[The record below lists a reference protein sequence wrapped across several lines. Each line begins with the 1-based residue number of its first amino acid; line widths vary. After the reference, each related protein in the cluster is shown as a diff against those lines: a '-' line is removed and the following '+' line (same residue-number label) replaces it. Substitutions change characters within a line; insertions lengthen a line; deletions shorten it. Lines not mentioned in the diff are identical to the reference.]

1 MVLGHTLPLTATALL
16 GRDAEV
22 AGIAA
27 DLLGD
32 GRLVVLTGPPGVG
45 KTRLAVGVAEVVA
58 DRFADGVA
66 WVDLVPVHDAALVV
80 DEIAHGCGLP
90 HAGALAD
97 RETLVV
103 LDNCEHLLDAAPAV
117 AALLT
122 EHPGLRILATS
133 RERLHVAAE
142 HEWPIGPLPLP
153 DLDPAGDLRGFA
165 ANPAVELVMARAP
178 AYVALNARTARPL
191 AEIIQ
196 RLDGLPLA
204 LEFAAARLRVFTP
217 GELAFRLEHST
228 DDLVGTTR
236 DTPDRHRDL
245 RSAIEWSHDL
255 LPETERAI
263 FRRLSVFVSS
273 WTVAEAQAVCGDADV
288 PDVLSGL
295 ESLLD
300 KSLIRRVESDDD
312 GEARFGMLVS
322 LREYAAEQ
330 LELHG
335 EGAAVRRRHAAW
347 FAEVARS
354 WEDTMATGVESTV
367 WHRSEFVRG
376 DLEGALATARDH
388 DAEASLWLEAAL
400 CWYWY
405 TRGSPVHAEP
415 LVPRAADLAAASP
428 EAGSAALL
436 GAGAVA
442 FAMGDLVAAEHRLT
456 AAYAVCEAR
465 GDQRRMAFATA
476 FLGHVER
483 ELGRPDEA
491 ESRYRRAR
499 AIYEARADARG
510 VAWTTCDLG
519 LLAAERSDLEPAEDL
534 LREALAAFEALDY
547 PWAVAVAS
555 CGLAVVLADRGDA
568 EGAAA
573 CAGRAYQLHCDT
585 DDVRGVAQSL
595 EALAEVALERGA
607 AATAARLLGAGA
619 AHREQAAA
627 HATTAEQARV
637 ARAGSAAASL
647 LGRAEAEREHRAGRA
662 LGEEAVRELVAR
674 LVRPD
679 DGDGAPAPGLT
690 ARQLE
695 VARLVAAGHTNRQ
708 IGRELGI
715 SERTAELHVRNT
727 MQRLGVHNRAGVATW
742 VGEHPHWG

>member
-1 MVLGHTLPLTATALL
+1 MAPGRTLPLSASALV
-16 GRDAEV
+16 GRDGDVAE
-22 AGIAA
+22 IAA

-45 KTRLAVGVAEVVA
+45 KTRLALGVAEVVA
-58 DRFADGVA
+58 GRFADGVA
-66 WVDLVPVHDAALVV
+66 WVDLAPVRDAGLVV

-90 HAGALAD
+90 HVGALAD

-103 LDNCEHLLDAAPAV
+103 LDNCEHVLDAAPAV
-117 AALLT
+117 AALLA

-142 HEWPIGPLPLP
+142 HERPVGPLPLP

-165 ANPAVELVMARAP
+165 ANPAVALVLARAP
-178 AYVALNARTARPL
+178 AYVTLTARTARPL

-217 GELAFRLEHST
+217 GELAFRLEDRT
-228 DDLVGTTR
+228 DELVGTTR
-236 DTPDRHRDL
+236 DTPARHRDL
-245 RSAIEWSHDL
+245 RAAITWSHDL

-263 FRRLSVFVSS
+263 FRRLSVFEGS
-273 WTVAEAQAVCGDADV
+273 WTVTEAEAVCGDPAA

-300 KSLIRRVESDDD
+300 KSLVRRVEGND
-312 GEARFGMLVS
+312 GGPARFGMLVS
-322 LREYAAEQ
+322 LREYAADQ

-335 EGAAVRRRHAAW
+335 EGAAVRGRHAAW

-354 WEDTMATGVESTV
+354 WEETMGTGVEEVV
-367 WHRSEFVRG
+367 WHRSRFVRG
-376 DLEGALATARDH
+376 DLECALTEVRGR
-388 DAEASLWLEAAL
+388 DAEATLWLEAAL
-400 CWYWY
+400 GWYWY
-405 TRGSPVHAEP
+405 IRGSPVHAES
-415 LVPRAADLAAASP
+415 LVPRESDLAAAP
-428 EAGSAALL
+428 PDAGAAALVA
-436 GAGAVA
+436 AGAVA
-442 FAMGDLVAAEHRLT
+442 LALGDLVGAERHLR
-456 AAYAVCEAR
+456 AAYVVCEPR

-483 ELGRPDEA
+483 ELGRLDEA
-491 ESRYRRAR
+491 ESHYRRAR
-499 AIYEARADARG
+499 AIYEGLDNGRG
-510 VAWTTCDLG
+510 VGWATCDLG
-519 LLAAERSDLEPAEDL
+519 MLAAERGELEPAEDL
-534 LREALAAFEALDY
+534 LREALTVFESLDY
-547 PWAVAVAS
+547 QWAVAVAS
-555 CGLAVVLADRGDA
+555 CGLAGVLPGRGDV
-568 EGAAA
+568 EGAARFA
-573 CAGRAYQLHCDT
+573 ARALQLHD
-585 DDVRGVAQSL
+585 DAGDVRGVAQSL

-619 AHREQAAA
+619 AQRDRVAA
-627 HATTAEQARV
+627 HATAAEQARV
-637 ARAGSAAASL
+637 ARSSAAAASS

-662 LGEEAVRELVAR
+662 LGSGAVRELVAR

-679 DGDGAPAPGLT
+679 SEDAVSTIGLT

-695 VARLVAAGHTNRQ
+695 VAGLVAAGRTNRQ

-715 SERTAELHVRNT
+715 SEKTAELHVHNT
-727 MQRLGVHNRAGVATW
+727 MQRLGVQNRAGVAAW
-742 VGEHPHWG
+742 VAARPR